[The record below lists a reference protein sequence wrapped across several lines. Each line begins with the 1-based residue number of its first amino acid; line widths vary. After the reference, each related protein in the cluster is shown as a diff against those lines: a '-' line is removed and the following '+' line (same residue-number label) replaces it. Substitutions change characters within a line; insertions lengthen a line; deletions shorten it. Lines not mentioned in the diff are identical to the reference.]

1 MRTKLLSW
9 ILLCGVAVFFAAS
22 VQAQQARVA
31 GRIVVAHRAPPGD
44 VLVDAMKLPEAI
56 AGNHSIELYASDLKA
71 LGL

>member
-1 MRTKLLSW
+1 MGYSHPTRPIRIGSPVPGLS
-9 ILLCGVAVFFAAS
+9 
-22 VQAQQARVA
+22 
-31 GRIVVAHRAPPGD
+31 PGD